1 MTNPPTLASSTA
13 WLRQAARW
21 HWAEYAFWA
30 VPVAAYF
37 LFPDELALLSQIAI
51 TALFALSLDLVLGV
65 AGILSLGQAALFGI
79 GAYLAGLIALH
90 GWTDPLLGLAAAAA
104 GSAAFGFATS
114 FLVLRG
120 ADLTRLMVTL
130 GLALL
135 LYAVANQYTSLTGGL
150 DGLQGIGVAPLLG
163 RFAFGLYGRAAY
175 IYCTV
180 VLFLAFWAVRRLSH
194 SPFGLSLR
202 GLHQNARRIPALGM
216 SVRARLVAA
225 YTLGAALAGI
235 AGALLTQTTQFV
247 SIDVLSFERSAD
259 VLLMVVLGGTGTLY
273 GAMLGATVFML
284 VHNML
289 SNLNPRYWQFWMGA
303 ALVLVVMLAR
313 GGIVGGLRQATRS
326 AWWKRR

>member
-1 MTNPPTLASSTA
+1 MVNQVSLASTTT
-13 WLRQAARW
+13 WLRRAARW
-21 HWAEYAFWA
+21 NWIEYAFWI
-30 VPVAAYF
+30 VPIAAYF
-37 LFPDELALLSQIAI
+37 IFPDDLALLSQMAI
-51 TALFALSLDLVLGV
+51 TALFALSLDLVLGY
-65 AGILSLGQAALFGI
+65 AGIISLGQAALFGI
-79 GAYLAGLIALH
+79 GAYIAGLIALH

-150 DGLQGIGVAPLLG
+150 DGLQGISVAPLLG
-163 RFAFGLYGRAAY
+163 RFTFGLYGRVAY

-180 VLFLAFWAVRRLSH
+180 MLFLAFFVVRRLTH

-202 GLHQNARRIPALGM
+202 GLHQNARRVPALGM

-273 GAMLGATVFML
+273 GAMIGAVVFML

-289 SNLNPRYWQFWMGA
+289 SNLNPQYWQFWMGA

-313 GGIVGGLRQATRS
+313 GGIVGGVRQVAQRPWWRS
-326 AWWKRR
+326 R